1 MKKQILYLSLMLT
14 LTACTAKKNTPLID
28 ASISTVAETNID
40 YKIEKSILSKGFQ
53 SIIPKVEVLEKE
65 RGRLFLVNLGV
76 TECSIANID
85 SISRVNNEVNIYTS
99 IEKEWG
105 KTDIVVPQFTLE
117 IGGIKDLDFDDLKFN
132 IIPTNYTPI
141 ELKFDK
147 SQILNKVYT
156 QLKYTNNTMPSVG
169 LAKEGDEYIWNI
181 SISNTFIK
189 DNPSSP
195 IYMLNAKVNSSSGE
209 LIEAKPILIST
220 TIDRGK
226 ILDIANDRLLAYVQK
241 ETVEKSDTEN
251 ILIYDINSQEKQKV
265 YSTHNHIYQA
275 KFSPDLKKL
284 AVIEH
289 NGKLSDLYIVELEN
303 KLVQKITPMDYKHT
317 WNIEW
322 KDNNLLYGV
331 NNDKDNKS
339 SVLLF
344 DVSKNEPEELFSVKL
359 NVTSFDSNNGSFVFV
374 ENDATRDT
382 SIIYTKEEGK
392 RLKKLDYGISGE
404 FISKDKVLYT
414 KKFGKEDKFELYIYD
429 LNEHDEKLIVDL
441 DVRKF
446 IIIDEENILIISK
459 NNSSSDFSVYLYNL
473 NDHKSPN
480 LLGQIL
486 DKNVFYSSKL
496 NTIFFNIVPPS
507 ENSNSDIIYGI
518 NFNKLTE
525 QEKDS

>member
-14 LTACTAKKNTPLID
+14 LTACTAKKNTPLVD
-28 ASISTVAETNID
+28 SSISTIAEANVN

-53 SIIPKVEVLEKE
+53 SIIPKVEVIEKE

-76 TECSIANID
+76 TECSIANIE
-85 SISRVNNEVNIYTS
+85 SISRVNNEINIYTS

-117 IGGIKDLDFDDLKFN
+117 IEDIRDLDFGDLKFN
-132 IIPTNYTPI
+132 IIPTNYTPT

-147 SQILNKVYT
+147 SQALNKVYT
-156 QLKYTNNTMPSVG
+156 QLKYTNNTMPSVN
-169 LAKEGDEYIWNI
+169 LFKENDVYIWNI
-181 SISNTFIK
+181 SINNTFIK

-195 IYMLNAKVNSSSGE
+195 LYMLNAKVNSNSGE
-209 LIEAKPILIST
+209 LIEAKPILLST

-226 ILDIANDRLLAYVQK
+226 ILDFASDKLLAYVQK
-241 ETVEKSDTEN
+241 ETVEKSGTEN
-251 ILIYDINSQEKQKV
+251 IWIYDIHSQEKQKV
-265 YSTHNHIYQA
+265 YSTHNYIYSA
-275 KFSPDLKKL
+275 KFSPDLRKL

-289 NGKLSDLYIVELEN
+289 NGKLSDLYIVELES

-344 DVSKNEPEELFSVKL
+344 DLSKNEPEELFSVRL
-359 NVTSFDSNNGSFVFV
+359 NVTSFDSNSGTFVFV
-374 ENDATRDT
+374 ENDTAKDAST
-382 SIIYTKEEGK
+382 IHIKEDGK
-392 RLKKLDYGISGE
+392 WLKKLDYGLSGE
-404 FISKDKVLYT
+404 FISKDKILYT
-414 KKFGKEDKFELYIYD
+414 KKYGKEDKFELYIYN
-429 LNEHDEKLIVDL
+429 LNDHDEKLIVDL

-459 NNSSSDFSVYLYNL
+459 NNTSSDFSVYLYNL
-473 NDHKSPN
+473 NDHKPPTF
-480 LLGQIL
+480 LGQVL
-486 DKNVFYSSKL
+486 DKNVFYSSNL
-496 NTIFFNIVPPS
+496 NTIFFSIVPPT
-507 ENSNSDIIYGI
+507 ENSDSDIIYGI
-518 NFNKLTE
+518 NLNKLNE
-525 QEKDS
+525 VEKG